1 MSPSHQV
8 HWTLTK
14 MCPEQWPFHGH
25 HLQMRS
31 VMTGSTTWWPNGT
44 RSKEHGTP
52 LEIAFS
58 TTGSLSATSCQV
70 VNTSSGSMPR
80 TTWAAPNQWNHQ
92 NGWLL
97 PKKVGT
103 EDEGRVK
110 GLRWWEREVLFS
122 KFCHLQITFL
132 KMLLFL
138 NFSFVSWVIRL
149 CEGYSGPIPSG
160 TWEIRHWFIL
170 INWLIMINPYA
181 STDRILRLWCVSEIK
196 PFHKVCK

>member
-103 EDEGRVK
+103 EDEGRILPSANYFFKNVIVPK
-110 GLRWWEREVLFS
+110 
-122 KFCHLQITFL
+122 LQFRF
-132 KMLLFL
+132 M
-138 NFSFVSWVIRL
+138 S
-149 CEGYSGPIPSG
+149 YSSVWRIQ
-160 TWEIRHWFIL
+160 R
-170 INWLIMINPYA
+170 PYPK
-181 STDRILRLWCVSEIK
+181 W
-196 PFHKVCK
+196 HMGN